1 MAGFFEDE
9 AELGSENEENDH
21 HIKNINK
28 RDAEEDEEG
37 LDEDLKD
44 FVHIPGDNE
53 EIPDNASDVH
63 RRYMEDLREDDL
75 KFNKKMLEKGLFGRK
90 RKFDDKDEEEEDD
103 NGNLIKKT
111 LEEKEEF
118 MRMKEAALYGDPE
131 AKKVYE
137 EQRKQEERRRLA
149 EEEKL
154 DEEEI
159 ERHLKEMDYEKFQ
172 REFSRMDRFK
182 QENMKKE
189 RETQK
194 QEQTELAKVID
205 LSKRVVKPQMSE
217 AALSTKDNSKE
228 KPKLNFKNQ
237 VGGFRN
243 MLLKSKPEEAASVG
257 GIRKSQNVHESSM
270 GAMFKKKRGL
280 A

>member
-90 RKFDDKDEEEEDD
+90 RKFDDKDEDEEDSFGNYD
-103 NGNLIKKT
+103 FVDKDMASFFKNVKKWNGN
-111 LEEKEEF
+111 EGNHEHD
-118 MRMKEAALYGDPE
+118 YSN
-131 AKKVYE
+131 E
-137 EQRKQEERRRLA
+137 EQ
-149 EEEKL
+149 L
-154 DEEEI
+154 DDNDWNSYS
-159 ERHLKEMDYEKFQ
+159 EM
-172 REFSRMDRFK
+172 
-182 QENMKKE
+182 
-189 RETQK
+189 
-194 QEQTELAKVID
+194 
-205 LSKRVVKPQMSE
+205 
-217 AALSTKDNSKE
+217 
-228 KPKLNFKNQ
+228 
-237 VGGFRN
+237 
-243 MLLKSKPEEAASVG
+243 SV
-257 GIRKSQNVHESSM
+257 QYDE
-270 GAMFKKKRGL
+270 
-280 A
+280 